1 MLSFDN
7 LRLTEGVPIYFQLLR
22 YLRQG
27 IAGGTIQPGE
37 ELPSRRAASALLG
50 INPNTVQKVYR
61 MLEEE
66 GLIQS
71 HSGARS
77 IVTAD
82 ETVRARVREDLLRTD
97 TLAIIAAMK
106 QAGMTR
112 EEALARMDA
121 LWEEGEP

>member
-7 LRLTEGVPIYFQLLR
+7 LRLTEGVPIYYQLLR

-27 IAGGTIQPGE
+27 IAGGTIRPGE
-37 ELPSRRAASALLG
+37 ELPSRRMTSALLG

-77 IVTAD
+77 VVTTD
-82 ETVRARVREDLLRTD
+82 ESVRDRVREDLLRTD
-97 TLAIIAAMK
+97 TRAIVSAMK
-106 QAGMTR
+106 QAGVTK
-112 EEALARMDA
+112 EEALVRLEE
-121 LWEEGEP
+121 LWEEEEE